1 MDLDKPIFLI
11 GAGRSG
17 STLVHKIL
25 SEHPEVAWL
34 TGISNKFPGHPS
46 LGNLL
51 MHVVGLP
58 AIGQTLRQLAPPGEG
73 YVFWEHHCRG
83 FRRPMR
89 DLSAADVTPR
99 ARQQVRAAFDTIR
112 TERRRRLVLKITGWP
127 RIGFLRK
134 IFEQA
139 KFVHI
144 VREGHAVVNSTIS
157 TDFWDGWQGP
167 PNWRWGEL
175 SPEHQAAWEKHDRSF
190 VALAGIGWR
199 IILDAVDASDRVPAR
214 GVRALRSTRLPAV
227 RAGTFRLPRWAA

>member
-127 RIGFLRK
+127 RIRFSAKKSSNRQNLCTSSAKVTPLHHAPGHDHGSRQ
-134 IFEQA
+134 EVQRRQA
-139 KFVHI
+139 HRSHI
-144 VREGHAVVNSTIS
+144 PIPTNRNRHADRRTQSLH
-157 TDFWDGWQGP
+157 P
-167 PNWRWGEL
+167 CGET
-175 SPEHQAAWEKHDRSF
+175 KHNPDPLTNRGMGDHTS
-190 VALAGIGWR
+190 VAPCTK
-199 IILDAVDASDRVPAR
+199 AV
-214 GVRALRSTRLPAV
+214 
-227 RAGTFRLPRWAA
+227 